1 MSEMM
6 DIQLRGEV
14 ILDVTGTALK
24 SNFTLKISSTIA
36 IGKALLGG
44 REYNQQCFKPISGVS
59 RLRLCNI
66 NVTPL

>member
-24 SNFTLKISSTIA
+24 SNFTLKISSNIA

-44 REYNQQCFKPISGVS
+44 REYN
-59 RLRLCNI
+59 
-66 NVTPL
+66 